1 MQYAWLNLIHLRK
14 IMKVELKCITVA
26 SGELSVLHIDG
37 VLPVHALSVK
47 SWAIQMLGRTQII
60 QLMAL
65 DTQASQFGWRMFTVV
80 ELKNHWLIA
89 TTIGGGGTITVTIP
103 VMWACLVWIVSVSVL
118 IV

>member
-14 IMKVELKCITVA
+14 IMKVELKCFIVA

-37 VLPVHALSVK
+37 VLSIHVLCVK
-47 SWAIQMLGRTQII
+47 SWAIQIPGRAQII

-65 DTQASQFGWRMFTVV
+65 EAQASQFGWRMFTAV

-89 TTIGGGGTITVTIP
+89 TTIGGGATITATIP
-103 VMWACLVWIVSVSVL
+103 VMWVCLVWTVSVSVQ
-118 IV
+118 